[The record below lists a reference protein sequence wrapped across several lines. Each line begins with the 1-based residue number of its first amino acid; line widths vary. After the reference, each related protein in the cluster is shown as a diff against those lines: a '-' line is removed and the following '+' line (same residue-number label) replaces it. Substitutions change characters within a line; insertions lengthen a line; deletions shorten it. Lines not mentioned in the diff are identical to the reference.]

1 MTIKVYIQDWLDLR
15 TGEIKPRTRDQ
26 YQDLLDRYIAPAFG
40 ETDVT
45 NLSENDIRHLLATT
59 CAAGHT
65 RTAELLYVML
75 HAALRELDS
84 LNWNRIRRPR
94 HQQHTPEAWTD
105 AEIAQYMQALQTHP
119 HGLALSLGLVLG
131 LRRGEICGLRWGDID
146 FEAAE
151 VHIVNQRVKLA
162 NGQIIDCTPKSPTS
176 VRTIPIPPELMADLR
191 KARGHP
197 SAYLCTLT
205 PSGLDGAHR
214 RLVKSLSVPYIP
226 LHGLRHSFAT
236 ACLRH
241 DGKMR
246 SLQAIMGHSS
256 YTTTANR
263 YTHPDREM
271 LRKAI
276 DAARRS
282 CYTV

>member
-1 MTIKVYIQDWLDLR
+1 MTTKVYIQDWLDLR
-15 TGEIKPRTRDQ
+15 TGEIKPRTKDQ
-26 YQDLLDRYIAPAFG
+26 YQDLLNRYISPSFG
-40 ETDVT
+40 ETEIQQLT
-45 NLSENDIRHLLATT
+45 ENDIRHLLATV
-59 CAAGHT
+59 CSAGHT

-75 HAALRELDS
+75 HAALRDLDTLS
-84 LNWNRIRRPR
+84 WKKIKRPK
-94 HQQHTPEAWTD
+94 HIQKTPEAWTD
-105 AEIAQYMQALQTHP
+105 AEIALYMQALETHP

-146 FEAAE
+146 FDAEE
-151 VHIVNQRVKLA
+151 VHITNQRVKLA
-162 NGQIIDCTPKSPTS
+162 NGQTVDCPPKSITS
-176 VRTIPIPPELMADLR
+176 IRTIPIPPELMAALR
-191 KARGHP
+191 KARGLP
-197 SAYLCTLT
+197 SAYLCTLS

-214 RLVKSLSVPYIP
+214 RLVQSLSVPYIP

-276 DAARRS
+276 DAIRIS